1 MDLEQGAPRGEMADP
16 AWAKPAYQ
24 QRSRQQRDRL
34 LKAGERVF
42 AEKGFWQAHVA
53 DIAKRAG
60 CSVGSFY
67 RRFQDKE
74 AFFFSLQTDMAD
86 HAEANIGKFFNDP
99 ACLTDPLPQVFARL
113 VRNTARTMKGIEGYY
128 RALFE
133 LSLRGHDVWP
143 PMRRI
148 EIVEAARITELL
160 RQRGVQIDEAGF
172 KDRAHLAMRTVHGQI
187 ISAMQHGPGPFA
199 ADDPRLHTELALLL
213 VRYLGLEAQS
223 TRA

>member
-1 MDLEQGAPRGEMADP
+1 MDMGEPRADGVDP

-67 RRFQDKE
+67 RRFEDKE
-74 AFFFSLQTDMAD
+74 AFFFSLQSDMAA
-86 HAEANIGKFFNDP
+86 HGEVNIARFFDDP
-99 ACLTDPLPQVFARL
+99 ACLTDPLLQVFVRL

-148 EIVEAARITELL
+148 EVLEAGRLVELL
-160 RQRGVQIDEAGF
+160 SQRGAAPDDPALMA
-172 KDRAHLAMRTVHGQI
+172 RTHLAIRMLHGQI
-187 ISAMQHGPGPFA
+187 ISAMLHGPGPFA
-199 ADDPRLHTELALLL
+199 VDDSRLHEELALMLH
-213 VRYLGLEAQS
+213 RYLGLEAAA
-223 TRA
+223 RDD